1 MKKSILTS
9 PRIVELKRQK
19 HKILRRRVLL
29 FFLLF
34 LTILFG
40 LSFLSRWEKLNIN
53 SIEITGNKIVETKLI
68 EETVQE
74 QIAGNYFY
82 FFPKTNFI
90 IYPQHKIEL
99 VLKDKFKRIKDVF
112 ANDKN
117 IKTLEISVS
126 ERSALY
132 TWCGAEPIKNND
144 NNQKCYFIDDSGYIF
159 DEAPYFSEDVYFR
172 FYGVGY
178 LESGCPTPE
187 INPLGCFFFKQDFNR
202 LVSLKET
209 LKKMG
214 IKPTALYV
222 MDNGDVKVLLSSQS
236 TTSENPEIILKLN
249 SDFEKIVENLQSV
262 LTTEPLQSDFKNK
275 YSDLLYIDLRFGN
288 KVYYKFK

>member
-1 MKKSILTS
+1 MRNKSVLTS

-19 HKILRRRVLL
+19 NKILKRRILL

-40 LSFLSRWEKLNIN
+40 LSFLSRWGKLNIN
-53 SIEITGNKIVETKLI
+53 NIEITGNKIIETKLI
-68 EETVQE
+68 EETVRE

-90 IYPQHKIEL
+90 IYPQNKIEL
-99 VLKDKFKRIKDVF
+99 ALKDKFKRIKDVF
-112 ANDKN
+112 VNDKN
-117 IKTLEISVS
+117 INTLEISIS

-132 TWCGAEPIKNND
+132 TWCGIEPIKNND
-144 NNQKCYFIDDSGYIF
+144 NNQKCYFLDESGYIF

-172 FYGVGY
+172 FYGSVGRPTSEISSVGY
-178 LESGCPTPE
+178 Y
-187 INPLGCFFFKQDFNR
+187 FFEQDFNR
-202 LVSLKET
+202 LVSFKET
-209 LKKMG
+209 LKK
-214 IKPTALYV
+214 IELKPTALYV
-222 MDNGDVKVLLSSQS
+222 MNNGDVKILLSSQS
-236 TTSENPEIILKLN
+236 TTGENPEIIFKLN